1 MIVLGIDQAAT
12 SGWCIVERDAGGLL
26 GKHRHVASGT
36 CTKAVERRGIVDSAI
51 KLAGLDV
58 GRVVAVYERHTAGG
72 GGRWNPETMIGVGD
86 SRGRWLEALEL
97 AGVPRRQCIGVPPQE
112 WRHAMIG
119 PRRLDRAQW
128 KAQAVLSCR
137 GRGVTVASDDEAEAV
152 LIALWGAGASAEVA
166 ALAKKKRAA

>member
-1 MIVLGIDQAAT
+1 MIILGIDQAAT
-12 SGWCIVERDAGGLL
+12 SGWCIVERNVGGIL
-26 GKHRHVASGT
+26 GRHRALDHGT
-36 CTKAVERRGIVDSAI
+36 CRKAVERRDIIARAVGA
-51 KLAGLDV
+51 AGGPDGL
-58 GRVVAVYERHTAGG
+58 VAVYEQHGV
-72 GGRWNPETMIGVGD
+72 GRSERWTPATMIGVGD

-112 WRHAMIG
+112 WRRAMIG
-119 PRRLDRAQW
+119 PRRLDREAW

-166 ALAKKKRAA
+166 ALAKKRAA